1 MQDLSDIKS
10 LLGTNINEYNIV
22 KYISS
27 GSFGHVFEAKNNKT
41 GELVA
46 LKIPIKNETRDGQ
59 RSILDEARIYKKI
72 SNRENG
78 VSEVKI
84 ISHKGKKIIA
94 MDLLG
99 TSLESLLSKYKRLG
113 MKTIISLAISM
124 ISVMKYIHSC
134 GFIHR
139 DLKPDNFAIGYN
151 DYKKIYCIDFGMAKR
166 YIKKNG
172 EHVDFN
178 MHTKF
183 CGTARYASISAH
195 KFYEQSRKDD
205 LEAIGYILVYLY
217 KGKLP
222 WQNIKHKDKKER
234 YQLIGEKK
242 ESLTE
247 EEICSGMPK
256 EFLVYLKYVR
266 NLDFDEK
273 PHYSSLIKMFKKL
286 YESREYKTNKLE
298 WE

>member
-1 MQDLSDIKS
+1 MEDIKS
-10 LLGTNINEYNIV
+10 LLGTNINEYTII

-27 GSFGHVFEAKNNKT
+27 GSFGNVFEAKNNKT
-41 GELVA
+41 NEIVA
-46 LKIPIKNETRDGQ
+46 LKVPIKNETRDGQ
-59 RSILDEARIYKKI
+59 KSILDEGKIYKQI
-72 SNRENG
+72 SNREQG
-78 VSEVKI
+78 ICQVKV
-84 ISHKGKKIIA
+84 ISHKGKKIIV

-99 TSLESLLSKYKRLG
+99 ASLESLLSRHKRFGL
-113 MKTIISLAISM
+113 KTIITLAISM
-124 ISVMKYIHSC
+124 INIMKYIHSC
-134 GFIHR
+134 GYIHR
-139 DLKPDNFAIGYN
+139 DLKPDNFVIGH
-151 DYKKIYCIDFGMAKR
+151 DDKSKLYCIDFGMAKK

-172 EHVDFN
+172 EHNAFN
-178 MHTKF
+178 IHSKF

-205 LEAIGYILVYLY
+205 LEALGYILVYLY

-222 WQNIKHKDKKER
+222 WQNIKNKDKKER
-234 YQLIGEKK
+234 YRLIGEKK
-242 ESLTE
+242 EALSE

-256 EFLVYLKYVR
+256 EFFVYLKYVR
-266 NLDFDEK
+266 SLDFDEK

>member
-1 MQDLSDIKS
+1 MQDIKS
-10 LLGTNINEYNIV
+10 LLGTNINEYTII

-27 GSFGHVFEAKNNKT
+27 GSFGNVFEAKNNKT
-41 GELVA
+41 NEMVA
-46 LKIPIKNETRDGQ
+46 LKIPIKNKTRDGQ
-59 RSILDEARIYKKI
+59 KSILDEGKIYKQI
-72 SNRENG
+72 SNREQG
-78 VSEVKI
+78 VCQVKV
-84 ISHKGKKIIA
+84 ISHKGKKIIV

-99 TSLESLLSKYKRLG
+99 ASLESLLSKHKKFGL
-113 MKTIISLAISM
+113 KTIITLAISM
-124 ISVMKYIHSC
+124 IKVMKYIHSC
-134 GFIHR
+134 GYIHR
-139 DLKPDNFAIGYN
+139 DLKPDNFVTGYE
-151 DYKKIYCIDFGMAKR
+151 DTSKIYCIDFGMAKK

-172 EHVDFN
+172 EHNIFN
-178 MHTKF
+178 VHSKF

-205 LEAIGYILVYLY
+205 LEALGYILVYLY

-222 WQNIKHKDKKER
+222 WQSIKHKDKKER
-234 YQLIGEKK
+234 YKLIGEKK
-242 ESLTE
+242 EALSE

-256 EFLVYLKYVR
+256 EFFVYLKYVR
-266 NLDFDEK
+266 SLDFDEK